1 VKKLLEQGDD
11 ELSRGEFESAKEQ
24 FDKASALTEKHPAVL
39 SALARLEAARADL
52 HWLTL
57 KATDPADT
65 ATAES
70 EKAALQ
76 RRLVRVQKA
85 ADEAATLSPNDP
97 AVLRARI
104 DALRLEGDVSKARSL
119 VGMLAA
125 DASQP
130 ETAYVLAALDMAEA
144 TPAWP
149 SVVNRLRTAASAER
163 GPGRARAA
171 LVYALAASGDIEQ
184 AKAELTKL
192 EGGPSS
198 QLLPALKAYIARQ
211 SAAAAPSAS
220 ASASASEK
228 AAAPAPSG
236 AVPPPGPAAS
246 AGPAPRAPDFRRLLE
261 DASAAKRSGDLGR
274 AEALY
279 RAAQEQ
285 HPGNIEATAGL
296 GDVAR
301 ARGDTATAV
310 AYYETALRQSPTYLP
325 ALIASAD
332 IKWASGDKTGAVV
345 LYKRVTNQAGPDSA
359 YGQRAAQRIAE
370 AQGGTH
376 STNPAPEKVELK
388 EEESPP
394 PAPAPKSPAETPPNI
409 DTTDLPGFK

>member
-1 VKKLLEQGDD
+1 
-11 ELSRGEFESAKEQ
+11 
-24 FDKASALTEKHPAVL
+24 
-39 SALARLEAARADL
+39 
-52 HWLTL
+52 
-57 KATDPADT
+57 
-65 ATAES
+65 
-70 EKAALQ
+70 
-76 RRLVRVQKA
+76 VQKA
-85 ADEAATLSPNDP
+85 ADEAASISPNDP

-119 VGMLAA
+119 VGMLTA

-149 SVVNRLRTAASAER
+149 SVVNRLRTAASGER

-171 LVYALAASGDIEQ
+171 LVYALASSGDIEQ

-192 EGGPSS
+192 ESGPSS
-198 QLLPALKAYIARQ
+198 QLLPVLKAYIARQ
-211 SAAAAPSAS
+211 SAAANPPAS
-220 ASASASEK
+220 ASAKE
-228 AAAPAPSG
+228 AAPVLSG
-236 AVPPPGPAAS
+236 AVPPPGAVPPGPAVPGS
-246 AGPAPRAPDFRRLLE
+246 PAPRAPDFRRLLE

-285 HPGNIEATAGL
+285 HPGNIEAISGL

-310 AYYETALRQSPTYLP
+310 AYYESALRQSPTYMP

-332 IKWASGDKTGAVV
+332 IKWASGDKTGAVI

-370 AQGGTH
+370 AQGGGQSPKPT
-376 STNPAPEKVELK
+376 PEKVELK
-388 EEESPP
+388 EDQESPT
-394 PAPAPKSPAETPPNI
+394 PAPKPPAETPPSI

>member
-1 VKKLLEQGDD
+1 
-11 ELSRGEFESAKEQ
+11 
-24 FDKASALTEKHPAVL
+24 
-39 SALARLEAARADL
+39 
-52 HWLTL
+52 
-57 KATDPADT
+57 
-65 ATAES
+65 
-70 EKAALQ
+70 
-76 RRLVRVQKA
+76 VQKA
-85 ADEAATLSPNDP
+85 ADEAASISPNDP

-119 VGMLAA
+119 VGMLAT

-184 AKAELTKL
+184 AKTELTKL
-192 EGGPSS
+192 EGGSSS
-198 QLLPALKAYIARQ
+198 QLLPVLKAYIARQ
-211 SAAAAPSAS
+211 SAAAAPA
-220 ASASASEK
+220 ASASEK
-228 AAAPAPSG
+228 AAAPAPSA
-236 AVPPPGPAAS
+236 AVPPPAPAEAAS
-246 AGPAPRAPDFRRLLE
+246 PAPRAPDFRRLLE

-285 HPGNIEATAGL
+285 HPGNIEATSGL

-310 AYYETALRQSPTYLP
+310 AYYEMALRQSPAYLP

-394 PAPAPKSPAETPPNI
+394 PAPAPKPPAETPPNI